1 MLPKEPLV
9 SVVVLSY
16 KHVKYITKCLDS
28 ILEQKTDF
36 DFEVIV
42 GDDASNDG
50 TKEILLEYQKK
61 YPEKLRLFIR
71 EQNVG
76 AARNAYE
83 LRKECKGKYVANM
96 ESDDYWCDSEKLQ
109 KQVDYLEAHPEC
121 SAVGA
126 NYYAIYD
133 DGRIKCLSL
142 MPYETD
148 KTYRMKDFVK
158 KYGFVIHT
166 NTLLYR
172 NIIPVDGEE
181 YDKVRFCV
189 PTMGDVFQRCLLY
202 DKGLIYCFSEPM
214 LCHRLTPNLA
224 SSFQSQQKNN
234 ANKYTDMMFTIVEN
248 MNEYFEGK
256 YELIPLVF
264 RRIASLKVDALLG
277 KIKLNKKECRER
289 TKRLP
294 LKYRLKMPFKVLYL
308 LGIKVRRVMYRKT
321 HKKVVA
327 YGAAE

>member
-1 MLPKEPLV
+1 MV
-9 SVVVLSY
+9 SVIVLSY
-16 KHVKYITKCLDS
+16 KHIKYIRKCIDS
-28 ILEQKTDF
+28 ILQQETDF
-36 DFEVIV
+36 DFEILI

-61 YPEKLRLFIR
+61 NPDKIRLFIR

-76 AARNAYE
+76 AARNAYD
-83 LRKECKGKYVANM
+83 LRKECRGKYVANM
-96 ESDDYWCDSEKLQ
+96 ESDDYWCDNKKLQ
-109 KQVDYLEAHPEC
+109 KQVDYLESHLEC

-142 MPYETD
+142 MPYECN
-148 KTYRMKDFVK
+148 KTYCMKDFVK

-172 NIIPVDGEE
+172 NIIPVNGEE

-202 DKGLIYCFSEPM
+202 DKGLIYCFPEPM

-234 ANKYTDMMFTIVEN
+234 AHKYTDMMFTIIEN
-248 MNEYFEGK
+248 MNVYFDGK
-256 YELIPLVF
+256 YNFDHIVC
-264 RRIASLKVDALLG
+264 RRLAILKAESMIK
-277 KIKLNKKECRER
+277 KIKIDKKE
-289 TKRLP
+289 TKKQIKRLP
-294 LKYRLKMPFKVLYL
+294 TKLRLSFPFKVLKYFISK
-308 LGIKVRRVMYRKT
+308 GRRVIYRKT
-321 HKKVVA
+321 HKKDVA
-327 YGAAE
+327 YGTAG